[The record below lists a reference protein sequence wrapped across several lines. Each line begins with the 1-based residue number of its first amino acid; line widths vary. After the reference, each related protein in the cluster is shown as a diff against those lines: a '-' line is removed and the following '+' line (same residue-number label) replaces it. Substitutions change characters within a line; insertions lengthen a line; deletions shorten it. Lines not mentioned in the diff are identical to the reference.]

1 MIHSQGAHLLDLFI
15 YRKSIQAD
23 AEPPQTGF
31 ELGTLK
37 SMRKKNTSM
46 PVSSECV
53 NSVPFHQQ
61 KPTERQKFYISLS
74 LSLSKTHVF
83 FQRNTVFPP
92 NKKIFTFASSLKI
105 AMRTRLPSLWSS
117 WLTVPS
123 ALDISIGSVGWIGLM
138 DSSHNGPATK
148 NHSAGW

>member
-23 AEPPQTGF
+23 AEPPQTGS
-31 ELGTLK
+31 ELRTLK

-74 LSLSKTHVF
+74 LSRRPMFLF
-83 FQRNTVFPP
+83 ERNTIFPA
-92 NKKIFTFASSLKI
+92 NKKIFTFASSRKI
-105 AMRTRLPSLWSS
+105 AMRTRLPSL
-117 WLTVPS
+117 
-123 ALDISIGSVGWIGLM
+123 
-138 DSSHNGPATK
+138 
-148 NHSAGW
+148 